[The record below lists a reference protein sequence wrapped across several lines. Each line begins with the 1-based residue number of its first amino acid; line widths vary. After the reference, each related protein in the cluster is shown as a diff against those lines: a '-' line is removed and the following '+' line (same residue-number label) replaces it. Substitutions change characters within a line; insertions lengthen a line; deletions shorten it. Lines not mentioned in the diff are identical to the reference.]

1 MKASAVAVLGWVLL
15 PLCVFAQEKAALN
28 AITRVTVNGGVV
40 EIAGS
45 QKPNFTTFTMTD
57 PPRLVID
64 ISGAVLSGV
73 AEEIPARGGGVTG
86 LRTANY
92 GSEATSVARV
102 LIGYERDV
110 ETDIQVSGNVLVVK
124 VLEEGSPPVAQ
135 ARPFER
141 EPAPAG
147 GNTAETPPEAAP
159 QATAQAQ
166 RETQEQATAQAQR
179 EAQAQAQA
187 EEARRQARETAAATE
202 KQRQQEAERLQV
214 EAKRQAEAEA
224 KQREETARA
233 QADARKA
240 AEAEEKRRQAEEAQ
254 AKRQAEAGAKQRAQ
268 DEARAQADARKVAQA
283 EEKRRQAEEAQ
294 AKRQAE
300 AEAKQRAQ
308 DEARAQ
314 AEARRVAQAEE
325 KRRQGE
331 ARAARVAS
339 AEPPSRPVES
349 EPVATPGVSAR
360 RKTLEIVGF
369 QQRASSSRV
378 YIRTNERVQYKVS
391 QRDREI
397 ILELENTQI
406 GKGNN
411 TRALDTSFFDTAV
424 ARVDP
429 LPGPDRSVRV
439 SIRLKEPVSVQTRQD
454 GNTISM
460 DFPR

>member
-1 MKASAVAVLGWVLL
+1 MKAYAVAVLGWVLL
-15 PLCVFAQEKAALN
+15 PLFAFAQEKAALN
-28 AITRVTVNGGVV
+28 AITRVTVSGGVV
-40 EIAGS
+40 QIAGS

-73 AEEIPARGGGVTG
+73 PEEIPARGGGVTG

-110 ETDIQVSGNVLVVK
+110 ETDIQVSGNVLSVK
-124 VLEEGSPPVAQ
+124 VLEEGGQAVAQ

-141 EPAPAG
+141 EPAPEAG
-147 GNTAETPPEAAP
+147 TAPEPQAEATPPD
-159 QATAQAQ
+159 
-166 RETQEQATAQAQR
+166 TAQAQR

-187 EEARRQARETAAATE
+187 QEAQRLAQETAAAAE
-202 KQRQQEAERLQV
+202 KQRKQEAERLQA
-214 EAKRQAEAEA
+214 EAQRQAETEA

-254 AKRQAEAGAKQRAQ
+254 AKRQAEAEAKQRAQ
-268 DEARAQADARKVAQA
+268 EDARAQADARKAAQA

-294 AKRQAE
+294 AKRQEE
-300 AEAKQRAQ
+300 AEARQRAQ
-308 DEARAQ
+308 EDARAQ
-314 AEARRVAQAEE
+314 ADARKAAQAEE
-325 KRRQGE
+325 RRRQEE

-339 AEPPSRPVES
+339 AEPPARPVER
-349 EPVATPGVSAR
+349 EPVATPGISAR

-391 QRDREI
+391 QSDREI

-429 LPGPDRSVRV
+429 VAGPDRSVRV
-439 SIRLKEPVSVQTRQD
+439 SIRLKEPVSVQTRQE
-454 GNTISM
+454 GNTISL

>member
-1 MKASAVAVLGWVLL
+1 MKAYAVALLGWVLL
-15 PLCVFAQEKAALN
+15 PLFAFAQEKAALN
-28 AITRVTVNGGVV
+28 AITRVTVSGGVV

-73 AEEIPARGGGVTG
+73 PEEIPARGGGVTG

-110 ETDIQVSGNVLVVK
+110 ETDIQVSGNVLSVK
-124 VLEEGSPPVAQ
+124 VLEEGGQAVAQ

-141 EPAPAG
+141 EPAPAAG
-147 GNTAETPPEAAP
+147 TAPEPQAEATPPD
-159 QATAQAQ
+159 
-166 RETQEQATAQAQR
+166 TAQAQR

-187 EEARRQARETAAATE
+187 QEAQRQAQETAAAAE
-202 KQRQQEAERLQV
+202 KQRQQEAERLQA
-214 EAKRQAEAEA
+214 EAKRQAETEA

-254 AKRQAEAGAKQRAQ
+254 AKRQAEAEAKQRAQ
-268 DEARAQADARKVAQA
+268 EDARAQADARKAAQA

-294 AKRQAE
+294 AKRQDE
-300 AEAKQRAQ
+300 AEARQRAQ
-308 DEARAQ
+308 EEARAQ
-314 AEARRVAQAEE
+314 ADARKVAQAEE
-325 KRRQGE
+325 RRRQEE

-339 AEPPSRPVES
+339 AEPPARPVER
-349 EPVATPGVSAR
+349 EPAATPGISAR

-391 QRDREI
+391 QSDREI

-429 LPGPDRSVRV
+429 VAGPDRSVRV
-439 SIRLKEPVSVQTRQD
+439 SIRLKEPVSVQTRQE
-454 GNTISM
+454 GNTISLE
-460 DFPR
+460 FPR

>member
-1 MKASAVAVLGWVLL
+1 MKAYAVALLGWVLL
-15 PLCVFAQEKAALN
+15 PLFAFAQEKAALN
-28 AITRVTVNGGVV
+28 AITRVTVSGGVV

-73 AEEIPARGGGVTG
+73 PEEIPARGFGVTG

-110 ETDIQVSGNVLVVK
+110 ETDIQVSGNVLSVK
-124 VLEEGSPPVAQ
+124 VLEEGGQAVAQ

-141 EPAPAG
+141 EPAPAAG
-147 GNTAETPPEAAP
+147 TAPETQAEATPPD
-159 QATAQAQ
+159 
-166 RETQEQATAQAQR
+166 TAQAQR
-179 EAQAQAQA
+179 EAQAQEAQ
-187 EEARRQARETAAATE
+187 RQAQETAAAAE
-202 KQRQQEAERLQV
+202 KQRQQEAERLQA
-214 EAKRQAEAEA
+214 EAKRQAETEA

-254 AKRQAEAGAKQRAQ
+254 AKRQAEAEAKQRAQ
-268 DEARAQADARKVAQA
+268 EDARAQADARKAAQA

-294 AKRQAE
+294 AKRQDEEE
-300 AEAKQRAQ
+300 ARRRAQ
-308 DEARAQ
+308 EDARAQ
-314 AEARRVAQAEE
+314 ADARKTAQAEE
-325 KRRQGE
+325 RRRQEE

-339 AEPPSRPVES
+339 AEPPARPVER
-349 EPVATPGVSAR
+349 EPAATPGISAR

-391 QRDREI
+391 QSDREI

-429 LPGPDRSVRV
+429 VAGPDRSVRV
-439 SIRLKEPVSVQTRQD
+439 SIRLKEPVSVQTRQE
-454 GNTISM
+454 GNTISLE
-460 DFPR
+460 FPR

>member
-1 MKASAVAVLGWVLL
+1 MKAYAVAVLGWVLL
-15 PLCVFAQEKAALN
+15 PLFAFAQEKAALN
-28 AITRVTVNGGVV
+28 AITRVAVNGGVV

-73 AEEIPARGGGVTG
+73 PEEIPARGGGVTG

-110 ETDIQVSGNVLVVK
+110 ETDIQVSGNVLTVK
-124 VLEEGSPPVAQ
+124 VLEEGGPAVAQ
-135 ARPFER
+135 ARPVEGD
-141 EPAPAG
+141 PAP
-147 GNTAETPPEAAP
+147 TAEGTAPETQAGTTPPAN
-159 QATAQAQ
+159 
-166 RETQEQATAQAQR
+166 AQAQR
-179 EAQAQAQA
+179 EAQEQAAREAQANAQA
-187 EEARRQARETAAATE
+187 EEARRQAQETAAATAAAE
-202 KQRQQEAERLQV
+202 KQRQQETERVQA

-224 KQREETARA
+224 KQRETA
-233 QADARKA
+233 QAEARKA
-240 AEAEEKRRQAEEAQ
+240 AEAEEKQRQAQEAQ
-254 AKRQAEAGAKQRAQ
+254 AKRQAEAEAKQRAQ
-268 DEARAQADARKVAQA
+268 EDARAQAEARKTAQA

-294 AKRQAE
+294 AKREAE

-308 DEARAQ
+308 EDARAQ
-314 AEARRVAQAEE
+314 AEARKTAQAEE
-325 KRRQGE
+325 RRRQE
-331 ARAARVAS
+331 EVRAARVAS
-339 AEPPSRPVES
+339 AEPPARPVER
-349 EPVATPGVSAR
+349 EPVATPGISAR

-391 QRDREI
+391 QSDREI

-429 LPGPDRSVRV
+429 VAGPDRSVRV
-439 SIRLKEPVSVQTRQD
+439 SIRLKEPVSVQTRQE
-454 GNTISM
+454 GNTISLE
-460 DFPR
+460 FPR